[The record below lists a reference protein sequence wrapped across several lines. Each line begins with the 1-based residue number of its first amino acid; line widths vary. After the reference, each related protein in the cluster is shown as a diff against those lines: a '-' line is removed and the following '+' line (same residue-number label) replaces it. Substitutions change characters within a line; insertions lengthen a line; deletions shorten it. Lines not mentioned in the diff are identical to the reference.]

1 MELMVEA
8 LSTSVDVHDSIGECG
23 QSSNESRQVESNQNS
38 ERDLKNPFYPAGF
51 DRMLEKLRVTLSV
64 REEPL

>member
-51 DRMLEKLRVTLSV
+51 DRILLV
-64 REEPL
+64 